1 QYIPPPARPFTPDE
15 LTNHVHKINRNQSV
29 DAIIEHPLGAI
40 VEYPQTGVFPGQA
53 IAHVFTIDPL
63 SFENPKSN
71 FQYSMGGNGGRL
83 SCCGLLRDDSG
94 EPVICNRLKSSC
106 QGLKVCSARP
116 DTALDVQHSYTSRL
130 SVHDIIAPSLFSY
143 VDSAT
148 AEIFMKTLALFCALS
163 EHGCSFN
170 AVQNGHL
177 RNSRRRQS
185 NNHEMCMGKLVMRR
199 DRFNRHFICCQYH
212 TRTRRSHLIL
222 RNLQEYDLDY
232 LRALLENNT
241 SVIAKHEGAARE
253 RGYGP
258 LVPCSFV
265 ASPSEQKQLCPH
277 WHRFADGTLAQGT
290 LAREMK
296 CTSTFYIYVP
306 QDLAACP
313 RVVVVCRNP
322 HSHPPPAPIATPPPL
337 IATFSELLHDM
348 HWQLADATPRR
359 VMLDSGFVRG
369 LRKELGW
376 NSDHTPSLSDL
387 HPSLANLDHVR
398 RLINTVRLQKFPN
411 GTGYDAVK
419 LLVSNDTNQSSRYV
433 RCTEMYTLPDGAEFR
448 LIVCMSP
455 TMSLRLT
462 QATRI
467 SIDTSFKRIHGWQ
480 EFEVEAWD
488 NHHMR
493 SVVSTRAFITSQS
506 ADAHFILFRRI
517 FEIAEADTGT
527 AITFHHIDGV
537 GFESVVADGHKGQGL
552 GLGMFCVHLC
562 RGNRTPCKY
571 EPHRCLGDLNPY
583 DHLRRMYRLCTVHFR
598 RNAFKLHASVTPQVY
613 NAMLSLSSFESHPDL
628 EQTLE
633 IIRAGGKKAKAWL
646 KDKIDGTK
654 FALPALYFPKSLM
667 PADFWKACPTT
678 TNGNEQA
685 HRSIN
690 RDGVH
695 LTLLGGVMRGQ
706 DYDERAASSIDIHQ
720 TYGINTRDRGS
731 THTRRASRA
740 VSR

>member
-1 QYIPPPARPFTPDE
+1 MDLSRSQLNAMERAQLILDDAGVSPRELELLSRPSSRLSSHVSSRSYSPIVRPPITPSPSILASQYIPPPARPFTPDE

-170 AVQNGHL
+170 AGLISGVTTALSEPNPHPCIPTGGFGAESGPESDTDFDTDFDDTPDPLPVALVQNGHL

-337 IATFSELLHDM
+337 VATFSELLHDM

-411 GTGYDAVK
+411 GTGYDGLYFAAVK

-488 NHHMR
+488 NHRMR

-552 GLGMFCVHLC
+552 GE
-562 RGNRTPCKY
+562 Y
-571 EPHRCLGDLNPY
+571 
-583 DHLRRMYRLCTVHFR
+583 
-598 RNAFKLHASVTPQVY
+598 
-613 NAMLSLSSFESHPDL
+613 
-628 EQTLE
+628 
-633 IIRAGGKKAKAWL
+633 
-646 KDKIDGTK
+646 
-654 FALPALYFPKSLM
+654 
-667 PADFWKACPTT
+667 
-678 TNGNEQA
+678 
-685 HRSIN
+685 
-690 RDGVH
+690 
-695 LTLLGGVMRGQ
+695 
-706 DYDERAASSIDIHQ
+706 
-720 TYGINTRDRGS
+720 
-731 THTRRASRA
+731 
-740 VSR
+740 